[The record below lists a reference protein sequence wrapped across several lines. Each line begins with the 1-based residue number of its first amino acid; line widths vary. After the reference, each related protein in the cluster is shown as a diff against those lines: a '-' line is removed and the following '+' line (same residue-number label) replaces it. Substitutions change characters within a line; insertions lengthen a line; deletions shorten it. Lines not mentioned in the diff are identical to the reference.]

1 MLKLLFIPTGNVFTL
16 PDAEAMRIMKADRG
30 NNYKILDAGFQEET
44 QETINQEEVVEIVEN
59 LEETAKQIE
68 EQDNVKE
75 LVKQPKENP
84 KLPKVKED
92 TLDPKNLTKE
102 QLVGMLKRLELKGSI
117 KESKPVLVQ
126 RLKDAG
132 IL

>member
-1 MLKLLFIPTGNVFTL
+1 MLKLLFVPTGNVFTL

-30 NNYKILDAGFQEET
+30 NNYKILDAGFQ
-44 QETINQEEVVEIVEN
+44 QEAQEIIEQEEVKEVVKT
-59 LEETAKQIE
+59 LEENAKRIE

-75 LVKQPKENP
+75 IVKQPKVNP

-92 TLDPKNLTKE
+92 TLDPKNLTKKD
-102 QLVGMLKRLELKGSI
+102 LVAMLHRLGANAHINETKD
-117 KESKPVLVQ
+117 VLVQ
-126 RLKDAG
+126 RAKEVG